1 MANYFDLS
9 GKVSVVTGGS
19 RGIGLAIADALAASG
34 SDVAIWDINKEEN
47 GAAQETLSKHGTRIS
62 AHHVD
67 VSNEEDVRTA
77 MNAVLTNMGRV
88 DTLVA
93 NAGISIH
100 AGSFLNIDMDDFRRV
115 TSVNQEGWL
124 FTVRETLKHMVE
136 RAGAGDVGG
145 SIIGQSSLQALHGS
159 PGGQSYAASK
169 GAVLAMVKGIAVE
182 FGRYG
187 VRANA
192 IMPGF
197 IKTEMNKRNHDNVAL
212 NEKVI
217 KRLPIRRWGTPEDVA
232 GLAVYLAS
240 DAARYHSGTAIEL
253 DGGYSAL

>member
-1 MANYFDLS
+1 MNNVFDLS
-9 GKVSVVTGGS
+9 GKVSLVTGGS
-19 RGIGLAIADALAASG
+19 RGIGFAIAEGLAKAG
-34 SDVAIWDINKEEN
+34 SDVMIWDIDDERNE
-47 GAAQETLSKHGTRIS
+47 AAVETLRDHGVK
-62 AHHVD
+62 AEALLVD
-67 VSNEEDVRTA
+67 VSSEDAVIAA
-77 MNAVLTNMGRV
+77 MNETLDSLGRV

-100 AGSFLNIDMDDFRRV
+100 AGSFLDLNIEDFRK
-115 TSVNQEGWL
+115 TTGVNQEGWL
-124 FTVRETLKHMVE
+124 FSVRETLRHMKS
-136 RAGAGDVGG
+136 RAEDGDPGG
-145 SIIGQSSLQALHGS
+145 SIIGQSSLQALHGA

-169 GAVLAMVKGIAVE
+169 GAVLAMIKSIAVE

-197 IKTEMNKRNHDNVAL
+197 IKTDMNKRNHDNVAL

-217 KRLPIRRWGTPEDVA
+217 KRLPIRRWGDPEDIA

-240 DAARYHSGTAIEL
+240 DAAKYHSGTAIEL